1 MLRGTLQA
9 GRGGRAPTPHP
20 LQPRGRRGTARGH
33 PGFRRHRRAR
43 AAAEPPCSH
52 RRHAATQEAAAKT
65 PLGAGSAASQGRQ
78 RRGPRAARRG
88 GLSLPTG
95 GAQLAH
101 AAALTA
107 PARME
112 RGERSR
118 LPRPRGPR
126 VALGGTAVTLWV
138 SGAPAGSCAHPE
150 TDPHRRGQAAMRRG
164 SHPAHNRPF
173 SLARESVSIRP
184 SQQRLPSPRRGARG

>member
-1 MLRGTLQA
+1 MRRRRRRQPRRRSAQAQPPPRA
-9 GRGGRAPTPHP
+9 GRGGG
-20 LQPRGRRGTARGH
+20 RGRRGEG
-33 PGFRRHRRAR
+33 
-43 AAAEPPCSH
+43 
-52 RRHAATQEAAAKT
+52 
-65 PLGAGSAASQGRQ
+65 GSAC
-78 RRGPRAARRG
+78 PRAAPSSPTPL
-88 GLSLPTG
+88 LSRPRQGWSTG
-95 GAQLAH
+95 SD
-101 AAALTA
+101 
-107 PARME
+107 PACL
-112 RGERSR
+112 GPVS
-118 LPRPRGPR
+118 RGPR